1 MLVPY
6 INSKESLVEYIR
18 LKLTHPDLEIN
29 ITEEQF
35 LICID
40 EAVQLFCRKSYDG
53 SQKKAYVLQ
62 LAAGQQ
68 EYLLPYQIMSVSG
81 IQRRSTPDTFRF
93 EDMVMLKFFNNVPM
107 NTIAPSVSL
116 IDVEIMR
123 REIRDIEMMF
133 SVKTSFEFNSTS
145 KILYLQEKIHT
156 NQEAC
161 LFCHEMINDANGYLY
176 NNEWI
181 KKYSVASARLQWG
194 INLSKYNGSVLPNG
208 LTLNAEIFL
217 SQAEKEKTEA
227 LEELNSTY
235 RKPLGI
241 YIG

>member
-1 MLVPY
+1 MLTPY

-35 LICID
+35 SICID

-62 LAAGQQ
+62 LKAGQQ
-68 EYLLPYQIMSVSG
+68 EYLLPYQIMSVSSV
-81 IQRRSTPDTFRF
+81 QRRTSFDLFSY
-93 EDMVMLKFFNNVPM
+93 EDMAMMKLFSNISSFNLSPATDLVD
-107 NTIAPSVSL
+107 I
-116 IDVEIMR
+116 EIIR
-123 REIRDIEMMF
+123 RSIRDAELMFKIE
-133 SVKTSFEFNSTS
+133 TSFEFNSTS
-145 KILYLQEKIHT
+145 KILYLQERIHT